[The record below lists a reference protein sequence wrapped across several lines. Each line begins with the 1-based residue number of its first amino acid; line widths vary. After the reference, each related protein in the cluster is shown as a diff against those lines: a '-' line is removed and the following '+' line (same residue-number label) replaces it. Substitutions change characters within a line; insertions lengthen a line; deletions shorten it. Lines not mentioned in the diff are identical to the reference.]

1 MHKKLLAMIL
11 ACAMVIAW
19 LPAVSPWTTPE
30 ALLLLLLPAP
40 QQNPLQTAL

>member
-11 ACAMVIAW
+11 ACAMVIGLAS
-19 LPAVSPWTTPE
+19 AVSPWTTPE

-40 QQNPLQTAL
+40 QQNPQQTAL